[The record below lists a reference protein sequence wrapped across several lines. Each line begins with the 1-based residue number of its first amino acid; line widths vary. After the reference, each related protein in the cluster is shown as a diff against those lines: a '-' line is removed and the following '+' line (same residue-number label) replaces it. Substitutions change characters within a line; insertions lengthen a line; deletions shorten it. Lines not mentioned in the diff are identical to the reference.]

1 MADNKIEIL
10 TSNAKQVINDYVLG
24 TDTDFQKVE
33 NAIQELAEN
42 DISTL
47 NWNSLENYPDRSH
60 DYQFSYNNSDGTI
73 NIWDTESESYLSPS
87 EFLLSEHSD
96 RQMACDQYAQHRLQ
110 FLENTPEALRD
121 CVSNIFQTLKD
132 YHLDVTILAVPNKTG
147 SLDGKDFFAFD
158 VSGGREQIFHSQTGT
173 SIGLKE
179 FQETLEQLQFWDHEE
194 DSTSDER
201 INRILDAAADNP
213 ARLRMEVNFLFDDK
227 IQPNGVDFD
236 ENASITWTIRGNH
249 ETETFILTRD
259 PDTHEI
265 TAYEANHGVLNI
277 EQLQEE
283 ASRIGVAD
291 VSLSNRVTSDEYT
304 QLDHMQTMEKASAKA
319 TISAVTME
327 RGLRGMGSLT
337 WHMHGT
343 NGQEDFSLD
352 GNRDGSPII
361 RDKAGKEY
369 DIDSMYNKLEDI
381 GYFKTADPAPVDMY
395 ALPAR
400 EELPTYNSLFNF
412 FPPEVRKNMD
422 ADEVKEIRA
431 SNPYYGIVDGIDMT
445 RKTIPIHVD
454 NATIRNLLG
463 ESYQDATID
472 RMSVSTQYG
481 NYISIEGVKFG
492 ITDRIYLDGDITK
505 KDGEKEHINAQY
517 AIRADGVYVYSIG
530 QDQVSSSHKIR
541 IVTGNDAP
549 EKMVPFDRLSLSH
562 RKNWFA
568 NDVKARIERLEK
580 GSPERLDQFKQT
592 PMYKGYENYQKIQEL
607 LEESKTLVDSA
618 KADGDKAIEEL
629 SPEKQ
634 KEYALAVH
642 DYQEAV
648 SAVEKIVETKFAAAV
663 RDIVNNAVDEIK
675 ESVMLGGNM
684 EKKFDFYLDQRN
696 QTMDIRDKLTEYRN
710 TKLDRI
716 HDFQERYTNQGN
728 NIIDSLDFG
737 RFEDAEKAVAAF
749 GELREEY
756 AAYKKDCAD
765 VERVQPTIERAEK
778 YLDLCDAIIS
788 SATKQDAFSKRDM
801 GQFLADHG
809 PMQTLREYLYFEAR
823 FPMGC
828 DMRDYASALKDSLRR
843 KDMDVIGH
851 PVERY
856 RPIIDDILKSEKSY
870 TFDEIK
876 EKFMDLKENTMDKV
890 EKNTP
895 ENSTADSEKSE
906 SGIEKNRQYNLM
918 TRAEVNL
925 EGQLHLTQEK
935 VEALE
940 VQAEKIASS
949 KGTSIEVEKGNLIQE
964 TFEKIKPYL
973 SGLKELQGKMEGMQ
987 DRIGDSRLLR
997 SNTFYQDYKM
1007 QYDFCAKKALD
1018 LGAAY
1023 GKDQVIKNYISN
1035 NDLRMDRQEYYK
1047 TNYYTSLEQRIL
1059 SGGQE
1064 GLEKYET
1071 ENGKSYTYGTKYDLS
1086 AWEKVGN
1093 FFASTIFRPYF
1104 RNIEKTIDRDPHAK
1118 VAYET
1123 VPAVEKPEE
1132 NPVDTSSMVSGGA
1145 QGGVTTE
1152 NQAADGMDSKNSEES
1167 GALADEKK
1175 AEEEQHMDLKDA
1187 IERENQDTKDDAMVA
1202 EQTRM
1207 ESQDNDQDNMTEAAN
1222 SKDNSESVVNGEEV
1236 HEIPESDVLETA
1248 EISSADEDVTADFEI
1263 SQSRDEPESDSG
1275 AMPESLDVQ
1284 DRQEELLI
1292 GSVGEDHSDSDS
1304 FSTADAKNDTFEPTT
1319 DDATLE
1325 RGESQAESPT
1335 IGSEN
1340 ANSFHEEY
1348 KAQFSDCLNAANA
1361 LDDVLSQ
1368 AIEDVFSDENLGYM
1382 DIVNAAADAITDHYN
1397 SDTPYSEAAESS
1409 ADLVYE
1415 VTDLD
1420 GKPMD
1425 NMDTMAEK
1433 LQQNGLSA
1441 EHVDHLYELASDRYA
1456 SPEEPFEQPD
1466 PYEGFMDLDSGVT
1479 DSVDRVDMSQ
1489 SSSVDAQQK
1498 LDFYEPNQFLD
1509 QMSND
1514 LDSYVQ
1520 AIEHA
1525 ENIGTDVPDTALS
1538 DIVGSSFSVDS
1549 LKSAIDLM
1557 EAEVKSTAD
1566 DDRDAQ
1572 ETMDTDPVLSEDI
1585 PESSIEPEV
1594 DDSLDADEWR
1604 RYL

>member
-132 YHLDVTILAVPNKTG
+132 YHLDVTILSVPNKTG

-179 FQETLEQLQFWDHEE
+179 FQETLEQLQFWD
-194 DSTSDER
+194 
-201 INRILDAAADNP
+201 
-213 ARLRMEVNFLFDDK
+213 
-227 IQPNGVDFD
+227 
-236 ENASITWTIRGNH
+236 
-249 ETETFILTRD
+249 
-259 PDTHEI
+259 
-265 TAYEANHGVLNI
+265 
-277 EQLQEE
+277 
-283 ASRIGVAD
+283 
-291 VSLSNRVTSDEYT
+291 
-304 QLDHMQTMEKASAKA
+304 
-319 TISAVTME
+319 
-327 RGLRGMGSLT
+327 
-337 WHMHGT
+337 
-343 NGQEDFSLD
+343 
-352 GNRDGSPII
+352 
-361 RDKAGKEY
+361 
-369 DIDSMYNKLEDI
+369 
-381 GYFKTADPAPVDMY
+381 
-395 ALPAR
+395 
-400 EELPTYNSLFNF
+400 
-412 FPPEVRKNMD
+412 
-422 ADEVKEIRA
+422 
-431 SNPYYGIVDGIDMT
+431 
-445 RKTIPIHVD
+445 
-454 NATIRNLLG
+454 
-463 ESYQDATID
+463 
-472 RMSVSTQYG
+472 
-481 NYISIEGVKFG
+481 
-492 ITDRIYLDGDITK
+492 
-505 KDGEKEHINAQY
+505 
-517 AIRADGVYVYSIG
+517 
-530 QDQVSSSHKIR
+530 
-541 IVTGNDAP
+541 
-549 EKMVPFDRLSLSH
+549 
-562 RKNWFA
+562 
-568 NDVKARIERLEK
+568 
-580 GSPERLDQFKQT
+580 
-592 PMYKGYENYQKIQEL
+592 
-607 LEESKTLVDSA
+607 VDSA

-828 DMRDYASALKDSLRR
+828 DMRDYASALKDSLRDDKLEVQEKVDAYNERQTDSAYKLHIGDDGGIYTSFGYRISYDYHDTTRNVMHYYTEREDGNTYMQIDAPTYYYKESENKITTDVSNGHIPVSSNAPLIGREVGVDYTNAWNALRYTLPESGNTTMADILESVRRDFLGSKSANQYDYIR

-1263 SQSRDEPESDSG
+1263 SQSRDEPKSDSG

>member
-132 YHLDVTILAVPNKTG
+132 YHLDVTILSVPNKTG

-422 ADEVKEIRA
+422 ADEIKEIRA

-568 NDVKARIERLEK
+568 NDVKARVCLK
-580 GSPERLDQFKQT
+580 
-592 PMYKGYENYQKIQEL
+592 
-607 LEESKTLVDSA
+607 
-618 KADGDKAIEEL
+618 
-629 SPEKQ
+629 
-634 KEYALAVH
+634 
-642 DYQEAV
+642 
-648 SAVEKIVETKFAAAV
+648 
-663 RDIVNNAVDEIK
+663 
-675 ESVMLGGNM
+675 
-684 EKKFDFYLDQRN
+684 
-696 QTMDIRDKLTEYRN
+696 
-710 TKLDRI
+710 
-716 HDFQERYTNQGN
+716 
-728 NIIDSLDFG
+728 NI
-737 RFEDAEKAVAAF
+737 
-749 GELREEY
+749 
-756 AAYKKDCAD
+756 
-765 VERVQPTIERAEK
+765 
-778 YLDLCDAIIS
+778 
-788 SATKQDAFSKRDM
+788 
-801 GQFLADHG
+801 
-809 PMQTLREYLYFEAR
+809 
-823 FPMGC
+823 
-828 DMRDYASALKDSLRR
+828 
-843 KDMDVIGH
+843 
-851 PVERY
+851 
-856 RPIIDDILKSEKSY
+856 
-870 TFDEIK
+870 
-876 EKFMDLKENTMDKV
+876 
-890 EKNTP
+890 
-895 ENSTADSEKSE
+895 
-906 SGIEKNRQYNLM
+906 
-918 TRAEVNL
+918 
-925 EGQLHLTQEK
+925 
-935 VEALE
+935 
-940 VQAEKIASS
+940 
-949 KGTSIEVEKGNLIQE
+949 
-964 TFEKIKPYL
+964 
-973 SGLKELQGKMEGMQ
+973 
-987 DRIGDSRLLR
+987 
-997 SNTFYQDYKM
+997 
-1007 QYDFCAKKALD
+1007 
-1018 LGAAY
+1018 
-1023 GKDQVIKNYISN
+1023 
-1035 NDLRMDRQEYYK
+1035 
-1047 TNYYTSLEQRIL
+1047 
-1059 SGGQE
+1059 
-1064 GLEKYET
+1064 
-1071 ENGKSYTYGTKYDLS
+1071 
-1086 AWEKVGN
+1086 
-1093 FFASTIFRPYF
+1093 
-1104 RNIEKTIDRDPHAK
+1104 
-1118 VAYET
+1118 
-1123 VPAVEKPEE
+1123 
-1132 NPVDTSSMVSGGA
+1132 
-1145 QGGVTTE
+1145 
-1152 NQAADGMDSKNSEES
+1152 
-1167 GALADEKK
+1167 
-1175 AEEEQHMDLKDA
+1175 
-1187 IERENQDTKDDAMVA
+1187 
-1202 EQTRM
+1202 
-1207 ESQDNDQDNMTEAAN
+1207 
-1222 SKDNSESVVNGEEV
+1222 
-1236 HEIPESDVLETA
+1236 
-1248 EISSADEDVTADFEI
+1248 
-1263 SQSRDEPESDSG
+1263 
-1275 AMPESLDVQ
+1275 
-1284 DRQEELLI
+1284 
-1292 GSVGEDHSDSDS
+1292 
-1304 FSTADAKNDTFEPTT
+1304 
-1319 DDATLE
+1319 
-1325 RGESQAESPT
+1325 
-1335 IGSEN
+1335 
-1340 ANSFHEEY
+1340 
-1348 KAQFSDCLNAANA
+1348 
-1361 LDDVLSQ
+1361 
-1368 AIEDVFSDENLGYM
+1368 
-1382 DIVNAAADAITDHYN
+1382 
-1397 SDTPYSEAAESS
+1397 
-1409 ADLVYE
+1409 
-1415 VTDLD
+1415 
-1420 GKPMD
+1420 
-1425 NMDTMAEK
+1425 
-1433 LQQNGLSA
+1433 
-1441 EHVDHLYELASDRYA
+1441 
-1456 SPEEPFEQPD
+1456 
-1466 PYEGFMDLDSGVT
+1466 
-1479 DSVDRVDMSQ
+1479 
-1489 SSSVDAQQK
+1489 
-1498 LDFYEPNQFLD
+1498 
-1509 QMSND
+1509 
-1514 LDSYVQ
+1514 
-1520 AIEHA
+1520 
-1525 ENIGTDVPDTALS
+1525 
-1538 DIVGSSFSVDS
+1538 
-1549 LKSAIDLM
+1549 
-1557 EAEVKSTAD
+1557 
-1566 DDRDAQ
+1566 
-1572 ETMDTDPVLSEDI
+1572 
-1585 PESSIEPEV
+1585 
-1594 DDSLDADEWR
+1594 
-1604 RYL
+1604 

>member
-1 MADNKIEIL
+1 
-10 TSNAKQVINDYVLG
+10 
-24 TDTDFQKVE
+24 
-33 NAIQELAEN
+33 
-42 DISTL
+42 
-47 NWNSLENYPDRSH
+47 
-60 DYQFSYNNSDGTI
+60 
-73 NIWDTESESYLSPS
+73 
-87 EFLLSEHSD
+87 
-96 RQMACDQYAQHRLQ
+96 
-110 FLENTPEALRD
+110 
-121 CVSNIFQTLKD
+121 
-132 YHLDVTILAVPNKTG
+132 
-147 SLDGKDFFAFD
+147 
-158 VSGGREQIFHSQTGT
+158 
-173 SIGLKE
+173 
-179 FQETLEQLQFWDHEE
+179 
-194 DSTSDER
+194 
-201 INRILDAAADNP
+201 
-213 ARLRMEVNFLFDDK
+213 
-227 IQPNGVDFD
+227 
-236 ENASITWTIRGNH
+236 
-249 ETETFILTRD
+249 
-259 PDTHEI
+259 
-265 TAYEANHGVLNI
+265 
-277 EQLQEE
+277 
-283 ASRIGVAD
+283 
-291 VSLSNRVTSDEYT
+291 
-304 QLDHMQTMEKASAKA
+304 
-319 TISAVTME
+319 
-327 RGLRGMGSLT
+327 
-337 WHMHGT
+337 
-343 NGQEDFSLD
+343 
-352 GNRDGSPII
+352 
-361 RDKAGKEY
+361 
-369 DIDSMYNKLEDI
+369 
-381 GYFKTADPAPVDMY
+381 
-395 ALPAR
+395 
-400 EELPTYNSLFNF
+400 
-412 FPPEVRKNMD
+412 
-422 ADEVKEIRA
+422 
-431 SNPYYGIVDGIDMT
+431 
-445 RKTIPIHVD
+445 
-454 NATIRNLLG
+454 
-463 ESYQDATID
+463 
-472 RMSVSTQYG
+472 
-481 NYISIEGVKFG
+481 
-492 ITDRIYLDGDITK
+492 
-505 KDGEKEHINAQY
+505 
-517 AIRADGVYVYSIG
+517 
-530 QDQVSSSHKIR
+530 
-541 IVTGNDAP
+541 
-549 EKMVPFDRLSLSH
+549 
-562 RKNWFA
+562 
-568 NDVKARIERLEK
+568 
-580 GSPERLDQFKQT
+580 
-592 PMYKGYENYQKIQEL
+592 
-607 LEESKTLVDSA
+607 
-618 KADGDKAIEEL
+618 
-629 SPEKQ
+629 
-634 KEYALAVH
+634 
-642 DYQEAV
+642 
-648 SAVEKIVETKFAAAV
+648 
-663 RDIVNNAVDEIK
+663 
-675 ESVMLGGNM
+675 
-684 EKKFDFYLDQRN
+684 
-696 QTMDIRDKLTEYRN
+696 
-710 TKLDRI
+710 
-716 HDFQERYTNQGN
+716 
-728 NIIDSLDFG
+728 
-737 RFEDAEKAVAAF
+737 
-749 GELREEY
+749 
-756 AAYKKDCAD
+756 
-765 VERVQPTIERAEK
+765 
-778 YLDLCDAIIS
+778 
-788 SATKQDAFSKRDM
+788 
-801 GQFLADHG
+801 
-809 PMQTLREYLYFEAR
+809 
-823 FPMGC
+823 
-828 DMRDYASALKDSLRR
+828 
-843 KDMDVIGH
+843 
-851 PVERY
+851 
-856 RPIIDDILKSEKSY
+856 
-870 TFDEIK
+870 
-876 EKFMDLKENTMDKV
+876 
-890 EKNTP
+890 
-895 ENSTADSEKSE
+895 
-906 SGIEKNRQYNLM
+906 M

-1263 SQSRDEPESDSG
+1263 SQSRDKPESDSG

-1441 EHVDHLYELASDRYA
+1441 EHVDHLYELASDRYV

-1466 PYEGFMDLDSGVT
+1466 PYEGFMDLDSSVT

-1549 LKSAIDLM
+1549 LKSAIDLI

>member
-352 GNRDGSPII
+352 
-361 RDKAGKEY
+361 
-369 DIDSMYNKLEDI
+369 
-381 GYFKTADPAPVDMY
+381 
-395 ALPAR
+395 
-400 EELPTYNSLFNF
+400 
-412 FPPEVRKNMD
+412 
-422 ADEVKEIRA
+422 
-431 SNPYYGIVDGIDMT
+431 
-445 RKTIPIHVD
+445 
-454 NATIRNLLG
+454 
-463 ESYQDATID
+463 
-472 RMSVSTQYG
+472 
-481 NYISIEGVKFG
+481 
-492 ITDRIYLDGDITK
+492 
-505 KDGEKEHINAQY
+505 
-517 AIRADGVYVYSIG
+517 
-530 QDQVSSSHKIR
+530 
-541 IVTGNDAP
+541 
-549 EKMVPFDRLSLSH
+549 
-562 RKNWFA
+562 
-568 NDVKARIERLEK
+568 
-580 GSPERLDQFKQT
+580 
-592 PMYKGYENYQKIQEL
+592 
-607 LEESKTLVDSA
+607 
-618 KADGDKAIEEL
+618 
-629 SPEKQ
+629 
-634 KEYALAVH
+634 
-642 DYQEAV
+642 
-648 SAVEKIVETKFAAAV
+648 
-663 RDIVNNAVDEIK
+663 
-675 ESVMLGGNM
+675 
-684 EKKFDFYLDQRN
+684 
-696 QTMDIRDKLTEYRN
+696 
-710 TKLDRI
+710 
-716 HDFQERYTNQGN
+716 
-728 NIIDSLDFG
+728 
-737 RFEDAEKAVAAF
+737 
-749 GELREEY
+749 
-756 AAYKKDCAD
+756 
-765 VERVQPTIERAEK
+765 
-778 YLDLCDAIIS
+778 
-788 SATKQDAFSKRDM
+788 
-801 GQFLADHG
+801 
-809 PMQTLREYLYFEAR
+809 
-823 FPMGC
+823 
-828 DMRDYASALKDSLRR
+828 
-843 KDMDVIGH
+843 
-851 PVERY
+851 VERY

-1525 ENIGTDVPDTALS
+1525 ENTGTDVPDTALS

>member
-60 DYQFSYNNSDGTI
+60 DYQFSYNSDGTI

-132 YHLDVTILAVPNKTG
+132 YHLDVTILSVPNKTG

-422 ADEVKEIRA
+422 
-431 SNPYYGIVDGIDMT
+431 
-445 RKTIPIHVD
+445 
-454 NATIRNLLG
+454 
-463 ESYQDATID
+463 
-472 RMSVSTQYG
+472 
-481 NYISIEGVKFG
+481 
-492 ITDRIYLDGDITK
+492 
-505 KDGEKEHINAQY
+505 
-517 AIRADGVYVYSIG
+517 
-530 QDQVSSSHKIR
+530 
-541 IVTGNDAP
+541 
-549 EKMVPFDRLSLSH
+549 
-562 RKNWFA
+562 
-568 NDVKARIERLEK
+568 
-580 GSPERLDQFKQT
+580 
-592 PMYKGYENYQKIQEL
+592 
-607 LEESKTLVDSA
+607 
-618 KADGDKAIEEL
+618 
-629 SPEKQ
+629 
-634 KEYALAVH
+634 
-642 DYQEAV
+642 
-648 SAVEKIVETKFAAAV
+648 
-663 RDIVNNAVDEIK
+663 
-675 ESVMLGGNM
+675 
-684 EKKFDFYLDQRN
+684 
-696 QTMDIRDKLTEYRN
+696 
-710 TKLDRI
+710 
-716 HDFQERYTNQGN
+716 
-728 NIIDSLDFG
+728 
-737 RFEDAEKAVAAF
+737 
-749 GELREEY
+749 
-756 AAYKKDCAD
+756 
-765 VERVQPTIERAEK
+765 
-778 YLDLCDAIIS
+778 
-788 SATKQDAFSKRDM
+788 
-801 GQFLADHG
+801 
-809 PMQTLREYLYFEAR
+809 
-823 FPMGC
+823 
-828 DMRDYASALKDSLRR
+828 
-843 KDMDVIGH
+843 VIGH

-856 RPIIDDILKSEKSY
+856 RPIIDDILKSKKSY

-1047 TNYYTSLEQRIL
+1047 TNYYISLEQRIL

-1525 ENIGTDVPDTALS
+1525 ENIGTDVSDTALS

>member
-1 MADNKIEIL
+1 MCPQDKLIVIVLKKKLKKEFSCTKKLFRSKFTILLRCTEVIDMADNKIEIL

-132 YHLDVTILAVPNKTG
+132 YHLDVTILSVPNKTG

-492 ITDRIYLDGDITK
+492 ITDR
-505 KDGEKEHINAQY
+505 
-517 AIRADGVYVYSIG
+517 
-530 QDQVSSSHKIR
+530 
-541 IVTGNDAP
+541 
-549 EKMVPFDRLSLSH
+549 
-562 RKNWFA
+562 
-568 NDVKARIERLEK
+568 
-580 GSPERLDQFKQT
+580 
-592 PMYKGYENYQKIQEL
+592 
-607 LEESKTLVDSA
+607 
-618 KADGDKAIEEL
+618 
-629 SPEKQ
+629 
-634 KEYALAVH
+634 
-642 DYQEAV
+642 
-648 SAVEKIVETKFAAAV
+648 
-663 RDIVNNAVDEIK
+663 
-675 ESVMLGGNM
+675 
-684 EKKFDFYLDQRN
+684 
-696 QTMDIRDKLTEYRN
+696 
-710 TKLDRI
+710 
-716 HDFQERYTNQGN
+716 
-728 NIIDSLDFG
+728 
-737 RFEDAEKAVAAF
+737 
-749 GELREEY
+749 
-756 AAYKKDCAD
+756 
-765 VERVQPTIERAEK
+765 
-778 YLDLCDAIIS
+778 
-788 SATKQDAFSKRDM
+788 
-801 GQFLADHG
+801 
-809 PMQTLREYLYFEAR
+809 
-823 FPMGC
+823 
-828 DMRDYASALKDSLRR
+828 
-843 KDMDVIGH
+843 
-851 PVERY
+851 
-856 RPIIDDILKSEKSY
+856 
-870 TFDEIK
+870 
-876 EKFMDLKENTMDKV
+876 
-890 EKNTP
+890 
-895 ENSTADSEKSE
+895 
-906 SGIEKNRQYNLM
+906 NLM

-1263 SQSRDEPESDSG
+1263 SQSRDKPESDSG

-1549 LKSAIDLM
+1549 LKSAIDLI

-1594 DDSLDADEWR
+1594 DDSLDANEWR

>member
-132 YHLDVTILAVPNKTG
+132 YHLDVTILSVPNKTG

-431 SNPYYGIVDGIDMT
+431 SNPYYGIVDDYHDTTRNVMHYYTEREDGNTYMQIDAPT
-445 RKTIPIHVD
+445 YYYKESENKITTDVSNGHIP
-454 NATIRNLLG
+454 
-463 ESYQDATID
+463 
-472 RMSVSTQYG
+472 
-481 NYISIEGVKFG
+481 
-492 ITDRIYLDGDITK
+492 
-505 KDGEKEHINAQY
+505 
-517 AIRADGVYVYSIG
+517 
-530 QDQVSSSHKIR
+530 VSSNAPLIGREVGVDYTNAWNALRYTLPES
-541 IVTGNDAP
+541 GNTT
-549 EKMVPFDRLSLSH
+549 M
-562 RKNWFA
+562 
-568 NDVKARIERLEK
+568 
-580 GSPERLDQFKQT
+580 
-592 PMYKGYENYQKIQEL
+592 
-607 LEESKTLVDSA
+607 
-618 KADGDKAIEEL
+618 ADIL
-629 SPEKQ
+629 
-634 KEYALAVH
+634 
-642 DYQEAV
+642 
-648 SAVEKIVETKFAAAV
+648 
-663 RDIVNNAVDEIK
+663 
-675 ESVMLGGNM
+675 ESVRRDFLGS
-684 EKKFDFYLDQRN
+684 KSAN
-696 QTMDIRDKLTEYRN
+696 QY
-710 TKLDRI
+710 
-716 HDFQERYTNQGN
+716 
-728 NIIDSLDFG
+728 
-737 RFEDAEKAVAAF
+737 
-749 GELREEY
+749 
-756 AAYKKDCAD
+756 
-765 VERVQPTIERAEK
+765 
-778 YLDLCDAIIS
+778 
-788 SATKQDAFSKRDM
+788 
-801 GQFLADHG
+801 
-809 PMQTLREYLYFEAR
+809 
-823 FPMGC
+823 
-828 DMRDYASALKDSLRR
+828 DYIR

-1525 ENIGTDVPDTALS
+1525 ENTGTDVPDTALS

>member
-422 ADEVKEIRA
+422 
-431 SNPYYGIVDGIDMT
+431 
-445 RKTIPIHVD
+445 
-454 NATIRNLLG
+454 
-463 ESYQDATID
+463 
-472 RMSVSTQYG
+472 
-481 NYISIEGVKFG
+481 
-492 ITDRIYLDGDITK
+492 
-505 KDGEKEHINAQY
+505 
-517 AIRADGVYVYSIG
+517 
-530 QDQVSSSHKIR
+530 
-541 IVTGNDAP
+541 
-549 EKMVPFDRLSLSH
+549 
-562 RKNWFA
+562 
-568 NDVKARIERLEK
+568 
-580 GSPERLDQFKQT
+580 
-592 PMYKGYENYQKIQEL
+592 
-607 LEESKTLVDSA
+607 
-618 KADGDKAIEEL
+618 
-629 SPEKQ
+629 
-634 KEYALAVH
+634 
-642 DYQEAV
+642 
-648 SAVEKIVETKFAAAV
+648 
-663 RDIVNNAVDEIK
+663 
-675 ESVMLGGNM
+675 
-684 EKKFDFYLDQRN
+684 
-696 QTMDIRDKLTEYRN
+696 
-710 TKLDRI
+710 
-716 HDFQERYTNQGN
+716 
-728 NIIDSLDFG
+728 
-737 RFEDAEKAVAAF
+737 
-749 GELREEY
+749 
-756 AAYKKDCAD
+756 
-765 VERVQPTIERAEK
+765 
-778 YLDLCDAIIS
+778 
-788 SATKQDAFSKRDM
+788 
-801 GQFLADHG
+801 
-809 PMQTLREYLYFEAR
+809 
-823 FPMGC
+823 
-828 DMRDYASALKDSLRR
+828 
-843 KDMDVIGH
+843 
-851 PVERY
+851 VERY

-1441 EHVDHLYELASDRYA
+1441 EHVNHLYELASDRYA

-1525 ENIGTDVPDTALS
+1525 ENTGTDVPDTALS

>member
-132 YHLDVTILAVPNKTG
+132 YHLDVTILSVPNKTG

-422 ADEVKEIRA
+422 
-431 SNPYYGIVDGIDMT
+431 
-445 RKTIPIHVD
+445 
-454 NATIRNLLG
+454 
-463 ESYQDATID
+463 
-472 RMSVSTQYG
+472 
-481 NYISIEGVKFG
+481 
-492 ITDRIYLDGDITK
+492 
-505 KDGEKEHINAQY
+505 
-517 AIRADGVYVYSIG
+517 
-530 QDQVSSSHKIR
+530 
-541 IVTGNDAP
+541 
-549 EKMVPFDRLSLSH
+549 
-562 RKNWFA
+562 
-568 NDVKARIERLEK
+568 
-580 GSPERLDQFKQT
+580 
-592 PMYKGYENYQKIQEL
+592 
-607 LEESKTLVDSA
+607 
-618 KADGDKAIEEL
+618 
-629 SPEKQ
+629 
-634 KEYALAVH
+634 
-642 DYQEAV
+642 
-648 SAVEKIVETKFAAAV
+648 
-663 RDIVNNAVDEIK
+663 
-675 ESVMLGGNM
+675 
-684 EKKFDFYLDQRN
+684 
-696 QTMDIRDKLTEYRN
+696 
-710 TKLDRI
+710 
-716 HDFQERYTNQGN
+716 
-728 NIIDSLDFG
+728 
-737 RFEDAEKAVAAF
+737 
-749 GELREEY
+749 
-756 AAYKKDCAD
+756 
-765 VERVQPTIERAEK
+765 
-778 YLDLCDAIIS
+778 
-788 SATKQDAFSKRDM
+788 
-801 GQFLADHG
+801 
-809 PMQTLREYLYFEAR
+809 
-823 FPMGC
+823 
-828 DMRDYASALKDSLRR
+828 
-843 KDMDVIGH
+843 VIGH

-1047 TNYYTSLEQRIL
+1047 TNYYISLEQRIL

-1071 ENGKSYTYGTKYDLS
+1071 ENGKSYTFGTKYDLS

-1104 RNIEKTIDRDPHAK
+1104 RNIEKTIDRDPYAK

>member
-132 YHLDVTILAVPNKTG
+132 YHLDVAILAVPNKTG

-756 AAYKKDCAD
+756 AAYKKDCA
-765 VERVQPTIERAEK
+765 
-778 YLDLCDAIIS
+778 
-788 SATKQDAFSKRDM
+788 
-801 GQFLADHG
+801 
-809 PMQTLREYLYFEAR
+809 
-823 FPMGC
+823 
-828 DMRDYASALKDSLRR
+828 
-843 KDMDVIGH
+843 
-851 PVERY
+851 
-856 RPIIDDILKSEKSY
+856 
-870 TFDEIK
+870 
-876 EKFMDLKENTMDKV
+876 
-890 EKNTP
+890 
-895 ENSTADSEKSE
+895 ADSEKSE

-1525 ENIGTDVPDTALS
+1525 ENIGTDVSDTALS

>member
-132 YHLDVTILAVPNKTG
+132 YHLDVTILSVPNKTG

-454 NATIRNLLG
+454 NA
-463 ESYQDATID
+463 
-472 RMSVSTQYG
+472 
-481 NYISIEGVKFG
+481 
-492 ITDRIYLDGDITK
+492 
-505 KDGEKEHINAQY
+505 
-517 AIRADGVYVYSIG
+517 
-530 QDQVSSSHKIR
+530 
-541 IVTGNDAP
+541 
-549 EKMVPFDRLSLSH
+549 
-562 RKNWFA
+562 
-568 NDVKARIERLEK
+568 
-580 GSPERLDQFKQT
+580 
-592 PMYKGYENYQKIQEL
+592 
-607 LEESKTLVDSA
+607 
-618 KADGDKAIEEL
+618 
-629 SPEKQ
+629 
-634 KEYALAVH
+634 
-642 DYQEAV
+642 
-648 SAVEKIVETKFAAAV
+648 
-663 RDIVNNAVDEIK
+663 
-675 ESVMLGGNM
+675 
-684 EKKFDFYLDQRN
+684 
-696 QTMDIRDKLTEYRN
+696 
-710 TKLDRI
+710 
-716 HDFQERYTNQGN
+716 
-728 NIIDSLDFG
+728 
-737 RFEDAEKAVAAF
+737 
-749 GELREEY
+749 
-756 AAYKKDCAD
+756 
-765 VERVQPTIERAEK
+765 
-778 YLDLCDAIIS
+778 
-788 SATKQDAFSKRDM
+788 
-801 GQFLADHG
+801 
-809 PMQTLREYLYFEAR
+809 
-823 FPMGC
+823 
-828 DMRDYASALKDSLRR
+828 
-843 KDMDVIGH
+843 
-851 PVERY
+851 
-856 RPIIDDILKSEKSY
+856 
-870 TFDEIK
+870 
-876 EKFMDLKENTMDKV
+876 
-890 EKNTP
+890 
-895 ENSTADSEKSE
+895 
-906 SGIEKNRQYNLM
+906 
-918 TRAEVNL
+918 
-925 EGQLHLTQEK
+925 
-935 VEALE
+935 
-940 VQAEKIASS
+940 
-949 KGTSIEVEKGNLIQE
+949 
-964 TFEKIKPYL
+964 
-973 SGLKELQGKMEGMQ
+973 
-987 DRIGDSRLLR
+987 
-997 SNTFYQDYKM
+997 
-1007 QYDFCAKKALD
+1007 
-1018 LGAAY
+1018 
-1023 GKDQVIKNYISN
+1023 
-1035 NDLRMDRQEYYK
+1035 
-1047 TNYYTSLEQRIL
+1047 
-1059 SGGQE
+1059 
-1064 GLEKYET
+1064 
-1071 ENGKSYTYGTKYDLS
+1071 
-1086 AWEKVGN
+1086 
-1093 FFASTIFRPYF
+1093 
-1104 RNIEKTIDRDPHAK
+1104 
-1118 VAYET
+1118 
-1123 VPAVEKPEE
+1123 
-1132 NPVDTSSMVSGGA
+1132 
-1145 QGGVTTE
+1145 
-1152 NQAADGMDSKNSEES
+1152 
-1167 GALADEKK
+1167 
-1175 AEEEQHMDLKDA
+1175 
-1187 IERENQDTKDDAMVA
+1187 
-1202 EQTRM
+1202 M

-1263 SQSRDEPESDSG
+1263 SQSRDKPESDSG

-1441 EHVDHLYELASDRYA
+1441 EHVDHLYELASDRYV

-1549 LKSAIDLM
+1549 LKSAIDLI

>member
-684 EKKFDFYLDQRN
+684 EKKFDFYADILESVRRDFLGSKSAN
-696 QTMDIRDKLTEYRN
+696 QY
-710 TKLDRI
+710 
-716 HDFQERYTNQGN
+716 
-728 NIIDSLDFG
+728 
-737 RFEDAEKAVAAF
+737 
-749 GELREEY
+749 
-756 AAYKKDCAD
+756 
-765 VERVQPTIERAEK
+765 
-778 YLDLCDAIIS
+778 
-788 SATKQDAFSKRDM
+788 
-801 GQFLADHG
+801 
-809 PMQTLREYLYFEAR
+809 
-823 FPMGC
+823 
-828 DMRDYASALKDSLRR
+828 DYIR

-870 TFDEIK
+870 TCDEIK

-1304 FSTADAKNDTFEPTT
+1304 VSTADAKNDTFEPTT

>member
-737 RFEDAEKAVAAF
+737 RF
-749 GELREEY
+749 
-756 AAYKKDCAD
+756 
-765 VERVQPTIERAEK
+765 
-778 YLDLCDAIIS
+778 
-788 SATKQDAFSKRDM
+788 
-801 GQFLADHG
+801 
-809 PMQTLREYLYFEAR
+809 
-823 FPMGC
+823 
-828 DMRDYASALKDSLRR
+828 
-843 KDMDVIGH
+843 
-851 PVERY
+851 
-856 RPIIDDILKSEKSY
+856 
-870 TFDEIK
+870 
-876 EKFMDLKENTMDKV
+876 
-890 EKNTP
+890 
-895 ENSTADSEKSE
+895 
-906 SGIEKNRQYNLM
+906 
-918 TRAEVNL
+918 VNL

-1525 ENIGTDVPDTALS
+1525 ENTGTDVPDTALS

>member
-132 YHLDVTILAVPNKTG
+132 YHLDVTILSVPNKTG

-412 FPPEVRKNMD
+412 FPPEVRKN
-422 ADEVKEIRA
+422 
-431 SNPYYGIVDGIDMT
+431 
-445 RKTIPIHVD
+445 
-454 NATIRNLLG
+454 
-463 ESYQDATID
+463 
-472 RMSVSTQYG
+472 
-481 NYISIEGVKFG
+481 
-492 ITDRIYLDGDITK
+492 
-505 KDGEKEHINAQY
+505 
-517 AIRADGVYVYSIG
+517 
-530 QDQVSSSHKIR
+530 
-541 IVTGNDAP
+541 
-549 EKMVPFDRLSLSH
+549 
-562 RKNWFA
+562 
-568 NDVKARIERLEK
+568 
-580 GSPERLDQFKQT
+580 
-592 PMYKGYENYQKIQEL
+592 
-607 LEESKTLVDSA
+607 
-618 KADGDKAIEEL
+618 
-629 SPEKQ
+629 
-634 KEYALAVH
+634 
-642 DYQEAV
+642 
-648 SAVEKIVETKFAAAV
+648 
-663 RDIVNNAVDEIK
+663 
-675 ESVMLGGNM
+675 
-684 EKKFDFYLDQRN
+684 
-696 QTMDIRDKLTEYRN
+696 
-710 TKLDRI
+710 
-716 HDFQERYTNQGN
+716 
-728 NIIDSLDFG
+728 
-737 RFEDAEKAVAAF
+737 
-749 GELREEY
+749 
-756 AAYKKDCAD
+756 
-765 VERVQPTIERAEK
+765 
-778 YLDLCDAIIS
+778 
-788 SATKQDAFSKRDM
+788 
-801 GQFLADHG
+801 
-809 PMQTLREYLYFEAR
+809 
-823 FPMGC
+823 
-828 DMRDYASALKDSLRR
+828 
-843 KDMDVIGH
+843 MDVIGH

-1292 GSVGEDHSDSDS
+1292 ESVGEDHSDSDS

-1441 EHVDHLYELASDRYA
+1441 EYVDHLYELASDRYA

>member
-369 DIDSMYNKLEDI
+369 DIDSM
-381 GYFKTADPAPVDMY
+381 
-395 ALPAR
+395 
-400 EELPTYNSLFNF
+400 
-412 FPPEVRKNMD
+412 
-422 ADEVKEIRA
+422 
-431 SNPYYGIVDGIDMT
+431 
-445 RKTIPIHVD
+445 
-454 NATIRNLLG
+454 
-463 ESYQDATID
+463 
-472 RMSVSTQYG
+472 
-481 NYISIEGVKFG
+481 
-492 ITDRIYLDGDITK
+492 
-505 KDGEKEHINAQY
+505 
-517 AIRADGVYVYSIG
+517 
-530 QDQVSSSHKIR
+530 
-541 IVTGNDAP
+541 
-549 EKMVPFDRLSLSH
+549 
-562 RKNWFA
+562 
-568 NDVKARIERLEK
+568 
-580 GSPERLDQFKQT
+580 
-592 PMYKGYENYQKIQEL
+592 
-607 LEESKTLVDSA
+607 
-618 KADGDKAIEEL
+618 
-629 SPEKQ
+629 
-634 KEYALAVH
+634 
-642 DYQEAV
+642 
-648 SAVEKIVETKFAAAV
+648 
-663 RDIVNNAVDEIK
+663 
-675 ESVMLGGNM
+675 
-684 EKKFDFYLDQRN
+684 
-696 QTMDIRDKLTEYRN
+696 
-710 TKLDRI
+710 
-716 HDFQERYTNQGN
+716 
-728 NIIDSLDFG
+728 
-737 RFEDAEKAVAAF
+737 
-749 GELREEY
+749 
-756 AAYKKDCAD
+756 
-765 VERVQPTIERAEK
+765 
-778 YLDLCDAIIS
+778 
-788 SATKQDAFSKRDM
+788 
-801 GQFLADHG
+801 
-809 PMQTLREYLYFEAR
+809 
-823 FPMGC
+823 
-828 DMRDYASALKDSLRR
+828 
-843 KDMDVIGH
+843 
-851 PVERY
+851 
-856 RPIIDDILKSEKSY
+856 
-870 TFDEIK
+870 
-876 EKFMDLKENTMDKV
+876 
-890 EKNTP
+890 
-895 ENSTADSEKSE
+895 
-906 SGIEKNRQYNLM
+906 QYNLM

>member
-132 YHLDVTILAVPNKTG
+132 YHLDVTILSVPNKTG

-291 VSLSNRVTSDEYT
+291 VSLSNRVTSD
-304 QLDHMQTMEKASAKA
+304 
-319 TISAVTME
+319 
-327 RGLRGMGSLT
+327 
-337 WHMHGT
+337 
-343 NGQEDFSLD
+343 
-352 GNRDGSPII
+352 
-361 RDKAGKEY
+361 
-369 DIDSMYNKLEDI
+369 
-381 GYFKTADPAPVDMY
+381 
-395 ALPAR
+395 
-400 EELPTYNSLFNF
+400 
-412 FPPEVRKNMD
+412 
-422 ADEVKEIRA
+422 
-431 SNPYYGIVDGIDMT
+431 
-445 RKTIPIHVD
+445 
-454 NATIRNLLG
+454 
-463 ESYQDATID
+463 
-472 RMSVSTQYG
+472 
-481 NYISIEGVKFG
+481 
-492 ITDRIYLDGDITK
+492 
-505 KDGEKEHINAQY
+505 
-517 AIRADGVYVYSIG
+517 
-530 QDQVSSSHKIR
+530 
-541 IVTGNDAP
+541 
-549 EKMVPFDRLSLSH
+549 
-562 RKNWFA
+562 
-568 NDVKARIERLEK
+568 
-580 GSPERLDQFKQT
+580 
-592 PMYKGYENYQKIQEL
+592 
-607 LEESKTLVDSA
+607 
-618 KADGDKAIEEL
+618 
-629 SPEKQ
+629 
-634 KEYALAVH
+634 
-642 DYQEAV
+642 
-648 SAVEKIVETKFAAAV
+648 
-663 RDIVNNAVDEIK
+663 
-675 ESVMLGGNM
+675 
-684 EKKFDFYLDQRN
+684 
-696 QTMDIRDKLTEYRN
+696 
-710 TKLDRI
+710 
-716 HDFQERYTNQGN
+716 
-728 NIIDSLDFG
+728 
-737 RFEDAEKAVAAF
+737 
-749 GELREEY
+749 
-756 AAYKKDCAD
+756 
-765 VERVQPTIERAEK
+765 
-778 YLDLCDAIIS
+778 
-788 SATKQDAFSKRDM
+788 
-801 GQFLADHG
+801 
-809 PMQTLREYLYFEAR
+809 
-823 FPMGC
+823 
-828 DMRDYASALKDSLRR
+828 
-843 KDMDVIGH
+843 
-851 PVERY
+851 
-856 RPIIDDILKSEKSY
+856 
-870 TFDEIK
+870 

-1236 HEIPESDVLETA
+1236 HEIPESDVLETV

-1263 SQSRDEPESDSG
+1263 SQSRDKPESDSG

-1325 RGESQAESPT
+1325 RGESQAESPA

-1549 LKSAIDLM
+1549 LKSAIDLI

>member
-696 QTMDIRDKLTEYRN
+696 QTMDIRDK
-710 TKLDRI
+710 
-716 HDFQERYTNQGN
+716 YT
-728 NIIDSLDFG
+728 
-737 RFEDAEKAVAAF
+737 
-749 GELREEY
+749 
-756 AAYKKDCAD
+756 C
-765 VERVQPTIERAEK
+765 
-778 YLDLCDAIIS
+778 
-788 SATKQDAFSKRDM
+788 
-801 GQFLADHG
+801 
-809 PMQTLREYLYFEAR
+809 
-823 FPMGC
+823 
-828 DMRDYASALKDSLRR
+828 
-843 KDMDVIGH
+843 
-851 PVERY
+851 
-856 RPIIDDILKSEKSY
+856 
-870 TFDEIK
+870 DEIK